1 MRGDRLR
8 WYLSRLRTE
17 PVSEDICVS
26 AIDLLRAAQLHGQKY
41 AIDAVVA
48 FNCSVVVQRGG
59 GDGMLDG
66 RRSRGDQR

>member
-1 MRGDRLR
+1 M
-8 WYLSRLRTE
+8 
-17 PVSEDICVS
+17 S